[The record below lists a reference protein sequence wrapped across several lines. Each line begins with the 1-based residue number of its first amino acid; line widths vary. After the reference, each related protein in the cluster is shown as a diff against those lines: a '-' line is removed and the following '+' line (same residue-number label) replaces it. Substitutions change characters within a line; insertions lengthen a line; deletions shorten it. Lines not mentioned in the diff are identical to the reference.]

1 MARNLGTFTYAA
13 NYEVKMQAALD
24 PRVAVTNKADL
35 ITKDTWPHD
44 GDTIYLYEGLLVAV
58 ASTNEVY
65 MLTNLA
71 QAVQGINDATNITNY
86 AGWTRV
92 DAGAATQVEVIDN
105 LTSDSATAAL
115 SAKQGKVLMDEI
127 DTLSGKLVGI
137 YNVKGSVQT
146 YAELSAIT
154 VKEVGDVYNVVEAN
168 GNTPAGT
175 NYVWV
180 YDSVKEEFKW
190 DALGGS
196 IDLSGYYTK
205 DEVDGLIQNVN
216 TGINNALAPISTRL
230 NAVEGVASAAQ
241 GQANTNK
248 AQLEALQANFGDLSL
263 TIYGNDND
271 EDEIPNQV
279 GIIGR
284 LSSVEELNESQNTRL
299 TNLEKLVSGGEAG
312 EGGTTLLEM
321 VNTNTANIASLTNRV
336 KANEDAISVL
346 NGPSTKEGS
355 VDYKIEQSLAW
366 NEAE

>member
-24 PRVAVTNKADL
+24 PRVAVANKADL

-71 QAVQGINDATNITNY
+71 QAVQGINDATNTTNY

-92 DAGAATQVEVIDN
+92 DAGAATQVTVIDN
-105 LTSDSATAAL
+105 LTTESSTSAL
-115 SAKQGKVLMDEI
+115 SAKQGKVLMDSITTIE
-127 DTLSGKLVGI
+127 GKITSI
-137 YNVKGSVQT
+137 YKIKGSVDT
-146 YAELSAIT
+146 YENLPSEGNTA
-154 VKEVGDVYNVVEAN
+154 GDVYNVVAAY

-175 NYVWV
+175 NYVWNGT
-180 YDSVKEEFKW
+180 EW

-196 IDLSGYYTK
+196 IDLSVYYTK

-216 TGINNALAPISTRL
+216 TGINNALQPISTRL
-230 NAVEGVASAAQ
+230 NAVEGVAAGAA
-241 GQANTNK
+241 GAAATNK
-248 AQLEALQANFGDLSL
+248 TQLEALQANFGELSL
-263 TIYGNDND
+263 TIYGNNIDD
-271 EDEIPNQV
+271 DEIPNQA

-284 LSSVEELNESQNTRL
+284 LSSVEELNEAQNTRL

-312 EGGTTLLEM
+312 EGGATLLEM
-321 VNTNTANIASLTNRV
+321 VNTNTANIATLTNRV

-346 NGPSTKEGS
+346 NGASTTAGS

-366 NEAE
+366 NEVE